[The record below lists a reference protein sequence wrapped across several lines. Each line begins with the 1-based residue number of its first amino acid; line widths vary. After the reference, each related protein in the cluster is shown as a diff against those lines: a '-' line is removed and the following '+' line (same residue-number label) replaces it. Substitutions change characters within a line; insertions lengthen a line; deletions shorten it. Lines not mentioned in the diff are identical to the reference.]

1 MTYVQEART
10 PVMKDKY
17 TNKNKSLIKKTL
29 KRENIKRIKNLQNKY
44 IKIKYAVSLAYTV
57 MSDIHP

>member
-1 MTYVQEART
+1 MQEART